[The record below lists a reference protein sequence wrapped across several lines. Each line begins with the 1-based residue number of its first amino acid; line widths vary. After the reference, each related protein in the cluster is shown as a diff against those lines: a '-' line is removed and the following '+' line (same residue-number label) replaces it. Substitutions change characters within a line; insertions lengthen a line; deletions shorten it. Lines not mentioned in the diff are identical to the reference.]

1 MEGFDTMNDAP
12 EKIWV
17 HYEKETDDA
26 VWSEY
31 PYTDGLD
38 GFTHYGEYTRSDLA
52 QHLTVLPNEQF
63 DNFLAAWEDTSTNFN
78 LSGWIERRKRDVGPY
93 ADHIISSVSAYEVEI
108 ERLRL
113 ELFWIS
119 LGPGYTETPSDAV
132 LEMMRVASE
141 ALKETP

>member
-38 GFTHYGEYTRSDLA
+38 GFTHYGEYTRSDIA
-52 QHLTVLPNEQF
+52 QARIADL
-63 DNFLAAWEDTSTNFN
+63 EDQAVGFRES
-78 LSGWIERRKRDVGPY
+78 IRKALMDSEVGHEILDVCWK
-93 ADHIISSVSAYEVEI
+93 AYFPQEEK
-108 ERLRL
+108 
-113 ELFWIS
+113 
-119 LGPGYTETPSDAV
+119 P
-132 LEMMRVASE
+132 
-141 ALKETP
+141 